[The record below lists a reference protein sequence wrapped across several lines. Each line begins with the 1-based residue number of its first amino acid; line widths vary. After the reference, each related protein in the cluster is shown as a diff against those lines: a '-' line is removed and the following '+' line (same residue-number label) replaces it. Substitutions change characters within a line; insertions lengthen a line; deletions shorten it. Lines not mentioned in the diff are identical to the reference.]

1 MAKVLLGFLVVV
13 VALCGAAIGNYQR
26 NANLDQELRDRPYAG
41 MSDEDLNALLNAY
54 KGEAQGYQAKLSGLG
69 KDRTKVMDGYAPA
82 DYNGKLKAFEN
93 FQRNNESW
101 RDVNRQRLS
110 HEVEIEK
117 LDKEAGIRARGL
129 HIEKNRIM
137 RRITTF

>member
-41 MSDEDLNALLNAY
+41 MSDEDLNALLSAY
-54 KGEAQGYQAKLSGLG
+54 KGEAQGYQAKLNGLG

-93 FQRNNESW
+93 FQRKNESW

-117 LDKEAGIRARGL
+117 LEKEASIRARGL